1 MSADTY
7 DVFEYSQEHGGYAGV
22 RTFRDHN
29 YSHKNDPEVIAM
41 GVTFEEAQNL
51 VSCTPEVSR
60 LTATVEKAFCRGAN
74 VLDLMILKHEIFNAL
89 FAITEDRRR
98 RDENGLEPSGEFI
111 SFESIDDSTL
121 KNRIIKAVLKA
132 FPDPLGN
139 VGNLDLA
146 GKRFLITVVSSH

>member
-29 YSHKNDPEVIAM
+29 DSHKNDPEVIA
-41 GVTFEEAQNL
+41 T
-51 VSCTPEVSR
+51 
-60 LTATVEKAFCRGAN
+60 
-74 VLDLMILKHEIFNAL
+74 
-89 FAITEDRRR
+89 
-98 RDENGLEPSGEFI
+98 SGEFT

-139 VGNLDLA
+139 VGNLDSVE
-146 GKRFLITVVSSH
+146 KRFLFTVVSTL

>member
-41 GVTFEEAQNL
+41 GVTLKEAQDL
-51 VSCTPEVSR
+51 ASCTPEVSR

-89 FAITEDRRR
+89 FTITEDRRR
-98 RDENGLEPSGEFI
+98 RDENGLDPSGEFT